1 MEVVQ
6 TVNDVRK
13 ALLSA
18 RKSGTVIGLV
28 PTMGAL
34 HAGHE
39 ALIEAARRKC
49 GVVVVSI
56 FVNPLQFG
64 PNEDYQRYPRA
75 LVKDLGI
82 CRRHGADI
90 VFNPSVDEMYRT
102 PQLTFAEV
110 TRVSEDLCGKFR
122 PRHFR
127 GVATV
132 VLKLFNIVRANRA
145 YFGEKDMQQLA
156 VIRRMV
162 ADLNVPIEIIG
173 VPTVREA
180 DGLAISSRNEYL
192 NPAERRVAPVLYH
205 ALQEAAGRIRSGERD
220 AAKVRETAMAI
231 LRAEPLMRVEYVEI
245 VDPSEIQPLSTISGP
260 VRIAAAV
267 WIGGTRLIDNVGN

>member
-1 MEVVQ
+1 
-6 TVNDVRK
+6 
-13 ALLSA
+13 
-18 RKSGTVIGLV
+18 
-28 PTMGAL
+28 MGAL

-122 PRHFR
+122 PGHFR